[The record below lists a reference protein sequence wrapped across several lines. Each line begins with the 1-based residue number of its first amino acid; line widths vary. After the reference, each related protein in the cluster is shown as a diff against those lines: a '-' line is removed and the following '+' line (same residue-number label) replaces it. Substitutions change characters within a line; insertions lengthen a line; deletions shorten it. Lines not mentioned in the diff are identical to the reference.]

1 MRGITNI
8 IVLFRAW
15 KFACESYLGTV
26 MFRYHDVTL
35 SETALSQLLKFQSTL
50 NYAIM
55 QSSSLKEFLE
65 HVSVL
70 GADFVRQ

>member
-15 KFACESYLGTV
+15 TFACESYLGTV

-35 SETALSQLLKFQSTL
+35 VETALSQSWKFQSTL
-50 NYAIM
+50 KYVIM
-55 QSSSLKEFLE
+55 QSSSQKQYLKQA
-65 HVSVL
+65 SVL
-70 GADFVRQ
+70 GADFAGQ